1 MGVLAF
7 GEGWHN
13 YHHVF
18 PWDYKAAE
26 LGNYSVNFTTG
37 FIDFFAK
44 IGWAYNLRSV
54 EPELIKKRAERTGD
68 GTLKDSNDPKHHMNS
83 VWGWGDRDMTVEE
96 INFATVSHPD
106 NKES

>member
-1 MGVLAF
+1 MALLSS

-26 LGNYSVNFTTG
+26 LGDYKFNLTTA

-44 IGWAYNLRSV
+44 IGWAYDLKFASSDIVR
-54 EPELIKKRAERTGD
+54 KRVERTGINSNTEVPHD
-68 GTLKDSNDPKHHMNS
+68 EDLKKKI
-83 VWGWGDRDMTVEE
+83 T
-96 INFATVSHPD
+96 
-106 NKES
+106 